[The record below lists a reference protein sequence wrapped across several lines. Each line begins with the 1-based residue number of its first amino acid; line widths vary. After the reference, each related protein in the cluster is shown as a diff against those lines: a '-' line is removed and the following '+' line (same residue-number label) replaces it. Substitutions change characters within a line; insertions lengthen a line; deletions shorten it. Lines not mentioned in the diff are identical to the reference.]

1 MGETTADTRPRPRV
15 LVVDDEE
22 NLRLSL
28 GQILGVDHDVTL
40 CASAAD
46 ALREITAGPRFDA
59 VLCDLHMPRM
69 GGVDLYEALE
79 AQHPEVLPRVAFLTG
94 GAFTPRSRAFFER
107 VDPRRLEK
115 PFTVPELRAL
125 LREITAG

>member
-1 MGETTADTRPRPRV
+1 MGESTVGTRPRPRV

-28 GQILGVDHDVTL
+28 GQILGIDHDVTL

-46 ALREITAGPRFDA
+46 ALREIKTGPRFDA

-69 GGVDLYEALE
+69 GGVDLYEALA

-94 GAFTPRSRAFFER
+94 GAFTARSREFFDR
-107 VDPRRLEK
+107 VQPPRLEK
-115 PFTVPELRAL
+115 PFTVPELREL
-125 LREITAG
+125 LRALVSA

>member
-1 MGETTADTRPRPRV
+1 MGETTAGTRPRPRV

-40 CASAAD
+40 CANAAD
-46 ALREITAGPRFDA
+46 ALREITAGTRFDA

-69 GGVDLYEALE
+69 GGVDLYEALA

-94 GAFTPRSRAFFER
+94 GAFTARSREFFDR
-107 VDPRRLEK
+107 VQPPRLEK
-115 PFTVPELRAL
+115 PFTVPELREL
-125 LREITAG
+125 LRTLVSG